1 MKQKTPDR
9 DEALMQAF
17 RLLREDPPDDLHDRI
32 LRTATALPQR
42 QPPARLRTAAGW
54 AWLHNRLAMPD
65 LRMAWA
71 FCFMALVVAGAL
83 GIYVGQMQAVQAA
96 AMAQGDEAE
105 MVVYSI
111 MQGDVAWEDR
121 I

>member
-17 RLLREDPPDDLHDRI
+17 RLLREEPPDDLHDRI
-32 LRTATALPQR
+32 LRTATALPQC
-42 QPPARLRTAAGW
+42 QPAAPARACRWTW
-54 AWLHNRLAMPD
+54 RRNRLAMPD

-71 FCFMALVVAGAL
+71 FCFMALVVAGGL
-83 GIYVGQMQAVQAA
+83 GVYVGQMQAVQAT
-96 AMAQGDEAE
+96 AMAQVDEAE

-111 MQGDVAWEDR
+111 MQGDAAWEDR

>member
-1 MKQKTPDR
+1 MKQETPDR
-9 DEALMQAF
+9 DEVLMQAF
-17 RLLREDPPDDLHDRI
+17 RLLREEPPDDLHDRI
-32 LRTATALPQR
+32 LRTATALPQC
-42 QPPARLRTAAGW
+42 QPAAPVRACSWTWLR
-54 AWLHNRLAMPD
+54 NRLAMPD

-71 FCFMALVVAGAL
+71 FGFMALVVAGVL

-96 AMAQGDEAE
+96 AMAQADEAE